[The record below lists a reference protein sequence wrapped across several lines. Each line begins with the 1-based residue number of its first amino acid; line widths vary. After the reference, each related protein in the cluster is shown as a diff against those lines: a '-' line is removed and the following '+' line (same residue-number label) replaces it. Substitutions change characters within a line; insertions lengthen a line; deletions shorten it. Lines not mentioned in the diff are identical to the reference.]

1 MLCHYVRTYMYHKA
15 FPTRRSSYLEC
26 YQRTIRRSFHWVK
39 HTVQT
44 ITKLHY
50 GFSVWKVLTSFN
62 SLYAWN
68 TKAGDFGEHFWRDRK
83 STRLNSSH
91 VAISYAVFCLKKKK
105 ATIGQTPLSTPPR
118 L

>member
-68 TKAGDFGEHFWRDRK
+68 TKAGDFGEHFW
-83 STRLNSSH
+83 SQSQFLSP
-91 VAISYAVFCLKKKK
+91 FKKIIPK
-105 ATIGQTPLSTPPR
+105 LSNQF
-118 L
+118 LQL

>member
-68 TKAGDFGEHFWRDRK
+68 TKSDRK

-91 VAISYAVFCLKKKK
+91 VANTYAVLCLKKTKLHY
-105 ATIGQTPLSTPPR
+105 TN
-118 L
+118 